1 MAETPY
7 YSYHLR
13 PQLPIAA
20 AITSYGR
27 NCLLRLQQSHS
38 AVIDSYGRNLLA
50 AAINRKTYGRIAVA
64 AATAKTPFGRSLQ
77 KHWVKVHRVQTA

>member
-7 YSYHLR
+7 YSGSYHLR

-27 NCLLRLQQSHS
+27 NRLRQLQQSHS

-50 AAINRKTYGRIAVA
+50 AAINRKTYGQIAVA
-64 AATAKTPFGRSLQ
+64 AATAKTPFGRSLFRYT
-77 KHWVKVHRVQTA
+77 VL